1 MRYNTIYMI
10 QYNNI
15 YDAMQYIFHTVQ
27 YHLYD
32 RV

>member
-1 MRYNTIYMI
+1 MRYNTIYMV

-15 YDAMQYIFHTVQ
+15 YDAMEYILHAVQ
-27 YHLYD
+27 YYLYD